1 MTKLLYAAVLAAAV
15 TAASP
20 ALAHHAANAEFDL
33 SKTYNLKGTLKKA
46 ELINPH
52 SYLAFYMAG
61 PDGAEADWSLETVT
75 PIALRRAGLPARDA
89 FKVGETYNFTM
100 SPARDGSHVG
110 FLHSITLLDGRT
122 IAVTAPANL
131 EAGK

>member
-1 MTKLLYAAVLAAAV
+1 MSFEPSRLFAFEADDVLGIAFAAER
-15 TAASP
+15 P
-20 ALAHHAANAEFDL
+20 FRDRGE
-33 SKTYNLKGTLKKA
+33 A